1 MTHFTFIDKPEALLQ
16 LAQELDR
23 AEEIVLDLEA
33 DSFHRYHTRICLA
46 QISLPNKS
54 WIIDPLAEGFDH
66 TVLTQVFQ
74 KHTLLLHGC
83 DYDLRLMKSLWDF
96 TPTKIFD
103 TVIAARLLG
112 HRAFGLGA
120 LVEAHF
126 GVKLDKSKQRADWA
140 QRPLSEEMLQYAVCD
155 TAYLREMVETMR
167 KELIAKGRLAWAEE
181 SCEQLIQIT
190 QEPSRPKEDPWRLS
204 GHSALSERQLSLL
217 KAVWYWRDEEA
228 QQRNLPPFKVLPND
242 RLLEIARRFAGE
254 KKLSQEDLPRM
265 PRHLKSETLET
276 LVELICQEAHRPP
289 EEWPSHH
296 RATRPKLPM
305 PDSRLVDKLRIIR
318 AQLAEELDLEE
329 TLLATKPLITSL
341 ALNSRE
347 SEEEIRAGT
356 AMMEWQ
362 YALFLPHIL
371 GLKP

>member
-1 MTHFTFIDKPEALLQ
+1 
-16 LAQELDR
+16 
-23 AEEIVLDLEA
+23 
-33 DSFHRYHTRICLA
+33 
-46 QISLPNKS
+46 
-54 WIIDPLAEGFDH
+54 
-66 TVLTQVFQ
+66 
-74 KHTLLLHGC
+74 
-83 DYDLRLMKSLWDF
+83 
-96 TPTKIFD
+96 
-103 TVIAARLLG
+103 
-112 HRAFGLGA
+112 
-120 LVEAHF
+120 
-126 GVKLDKSKQRADWA
+126 
-140 QRPLSEEMLQYAVCD
+140 
-155 TAYLREMVETMR
+155 
-167 KELIAKGRLAWAEE
+167 
-181 SCEQLIQIT
+181 
-190 QEPSRPKEDPWRLS
+190 
-204 GHSALSERQLSLL
+204 
-217 KAVWYWRDEEA
+217 
-228 QQRNLPPFKVLPND
+228 
-242 RLLEIARRFAGE
+242 
-254 KKLSQEDLPRM
+254 M